1 MTSTLALL
9 GFMAL
14 TFLLLCR
21 ASMACHRKNSHHKR
35 QHRVRDFASRETEQ
49 ESAAIPPEERDVLVP
64 LRQE

>member
-21 ASMACHRKNSHHKR
+21 ASMASQQKNSHHKR

-49 ESAAIPPEERDVLVP
+49 KPAAIPPEESDTLVP
-64 LRQE
+64 VRQV